1 MLTALAHPR
10 YVIGTL
16 QGYDGGAA
24 GKAASAPRA
33 VSAPPG
39 GAPQADVP
47 LLQKVI
53 IPVVLLA
60 LAYGVN
66 YYFTQ

>member
-1 MLTALAHPR
+1 MCAR
-10 YVIGTL
+10 GRFVIGRL
-16 QGYDGGAA
+16 AGYNGAA
-24 GKAASAPRA
+24 SKSSAPRA
-33 VSAPPG
+33 VVAPS
-39 GAPQADVP
+39 GAAPADVP

-53 IPVVLLA
+53 IPVVLLV